1 MGQSRPL
8 FCLFSSFSW
17 DIEQDGE
24 ERFKNKS
31 YRGRCDCLS
40 VCKDNEKGKYC
51 ELKNFFLISVQS
63 EDEGQS
69 EKAEMSRNPVQVK
82 LEK

>member
-31 YRGRCDCLS
+31 YQGRCDCLS
-40 VCKDNEKGKYC
+40 VFGDKKK
-51 ELKNFFLISVQS
+51 KTKIRIKITFLISVQS
-63 EDEGQS
+63 EDEGPS
-69 EKAEMSRNPVQVK
+69 EKVEMSRNPIQVK